1 MPDKGME
8 EDVFAQ
14 PVGLHDSADAPSSR
28 PSLAEQGHPRAM
40 STALTNVRV
49 LLAHGFVDDRAVLV
63 DAGRIVGIV
72 AATDPRAAHADT
84 IDLGGG
90 FLIPGFIDCQVNG
103 GGGVL
108 FNDAPT
114 VETIATIGE
123 AHRRYGTTGFLPTLI
138 SDDFDVMRAAIS
150 AVDAAIEQG
159 VPGVLGI
166 HLEGPF
172 LAPERHGAHDA
183 GKFVVPDRA
192 AIELASSL
200 REGRTL
206 LTLAPDRVS
215 PEAIRALV
223 ARGVIAAAGH
233 TAATYDQTR
242 VALDAGVTGFTHL
255 YNAMTPLT
263 GRAPG
268 VVGAA
273 LEDPNSWCGI
283 IVDNFHAHP
292 ASFRVALAA
301 KPRGKVILVTD
312 AMPPVGAASPE
323 FSLYGQAIT
332 VQEGRCV
339 NAAGSLA
346 GSALDMAS
354 AVRNTVWS
362 VGVPLEE
369 AARMAATYPAQFLG
383 LDDRGE
389 IVSGQ
394 RADFVVLDASL
405 ALSHVIVN
413 GMIVG
418 GATV

>member
-1 MPDKGME
+1 MTQALLNARALLDDG
-8 EDVFAQ
+8 FA
-14 PVGLHDSADAPSSR
+14 
-28 PSLAEQGHPRAM
+28 
-40 STALTNVRV
+40 
-49 LLAHGFVDDRAVLV
+49 DDRAVLV
-63 DAGRIVGIV
+63 EAGRIAGIV
-72 AATDPRAAHADT
+72 PANDPRVADADRV
-84 IDLGGG
+84 DLDGG
-90 FLIPGFIDCQVNG
+90 FLLPGFIDCQVNG

-114 VETIATIGE
+114 VDTIAAIGA

-138 SDDFDVMRAAIS
+138 SDDFDVMRAAIA
-150 AVDAAIEQG
+150 AVDAAIDQG
-159 VPGVLGI
+159 VPGVIGI

-172 LAPERHGAHDA
+172 LAPERQGAHDP
-183 GKFVVPDRA
+183 GKFVIPDEA
-192 AIELASSL
+192 AIELAASL
-200 REGRTL
+200 RHGRTL

-223 ARGVIAAAGH
+223 ARGVIVSAGH
-233 TAATYDQTR
+233 TAATYEQTR
-242 VALDAGVTGFTHL
+242 AALDAGITGFTHL

-273 LEDPNSWCGI
+273 LEDANSWCGI

-301 KPRGKVILVTD
+301 KPRGKLFLVTD

-332 VQEGRCV
+332 VENGRCV

-346 GSALDMAS
+346 GSALDMTS
-354 AVRNTVWS
+354 AVRNTVQS
-362 VGVPLEE
+362 LGLPLDE

-383 LDDRGE
+383 LTDRGR
-389 IVSGQ
+389 IATGQ
-394 RADFVVLDASL
+394 RADFVVLDPDL
-405 ALSHVIVN
+405 ALKRVI
-413 GMIVG
+413 IG
-418 GATV
+418 GVAA